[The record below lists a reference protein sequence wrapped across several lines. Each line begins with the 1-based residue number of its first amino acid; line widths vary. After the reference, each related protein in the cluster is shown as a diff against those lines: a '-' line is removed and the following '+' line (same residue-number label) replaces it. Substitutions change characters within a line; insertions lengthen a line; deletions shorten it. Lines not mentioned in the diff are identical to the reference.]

1 MRVALLFPGQGSQ
14 HPGMFDRFTDD
25 PAAAEVFEEARDVL
39 GYDARTRDGF
49 TEGDSTVDV
58 QIALLVGGVA
68 SARLLAANGVE
79 ARAVAG
85 HSVGTF
91 AAAVTAGALAFADAL
106 RVVRER
112 ATAMEALFADGYG
125 MVAIVGL
132 REAAVRSLV
141 AAGAALGEPVY
152 IANVNAP
159 TQFVLAGK
167 DEALDR
173 ALVRARA
180 AGARRAERLEVAVPS
195 HCALLAPVQ
204 DRLQSALAGVEVRA
218 PRIAY
223 VGSVGARILR
233 DASSVRVDLAA
244 GVAHEVRWCDALTT
258 LVELDSTLLIE
269 AVPGRVLTD
278 LAQTA
283 FPSVRAVAL
292 EESSTPSLRALAAAT

>member
-1 MRVALLFPGQGSQ
+1 MRVGLLFPGQGSQ

-25 PAAAEVFEEARDVL
+25 PAAAEVFEEARDIL
-39 GYDARTRDGF
+39 GYDARTRNGF
-49 TEGDSTVDV
+49 TERSSTVDV
-58 QIALLVGGVA
+58 QIALLVCGVA

-91 AAAVTAGALAFADAL
+91 AAAVTAGALAFADAV
-106 RVVRER
+106 RVVLER
-112 ATAMEALFADGYG
+112 ATAMETLFAGGYG
-125 MVAIVGL
+125 MAAIVGL
-132 REAAVRSLV
+132 REAAVRSIV
-141 AAGAALGEPVY
+141 AAGAELGEPAY
-152 IANVNAP
+152 IANANGP

-167 DEALDR
+167 NDALDR

-180 AGARRAERLEVAVPS
+180 AGARRADRLDVAVPS

-204 DRLQSALAGVEVRA
+204 DRLESVLAGIEVRT

-233 DASSVRVDLAA
+233 DARSVRADLAA
-244 GVAHEVRWCDALTT
+244 GVAHEVRWCDALRT
-258 LVELDSTLLIE
+258 LVELDTTLLIE

-278 LAQTA
+278 LAQAA
-283 FPSVRAVAL
+283 FPSVRAVSL
-292 EESSTPSLRALAAAT
+292 EESSMRSLRALAAAP